1 MGLSKRNVLNE
12 RNVLKAI
19 LAVDGPGSNI
29 DADMVDGYH
38 AEELLPEIDPVTG
51 NWVIGGENIGVSAQ
65 GPAGEPG
72 ATPTIDPITKH
83 WIING
88 VDTGVSA
95 EGQPGE
101 SEVMPSIDPETKHWI
116 INGVDTGISAEGQP
130 GEPGATPV
138 IDPETKHWL
147 VNGIDTG
154 VLAEGQGGSGIV
166 VIPQGSDI
174 PIAER
179 TENTWYFK
187 VTDTQ
192 SNITQTVRVAPNIG
206 FSFE

>member
-95 EGQPGE
+95 EGQ
-101 SEVMPSIDPETKHWI
+101 
-116 INGVDTGISAEGQP
+116 
-130 GEPGATPV
+130 
-138 IDPETKHWL
+138 
-147 VNGIDTG
+147 
-154 VLAEGQGGSGIV
+154 GGSGIV

-192 SNITQTVRVAPNIG
+192 SNIIQTVRVAPNIG